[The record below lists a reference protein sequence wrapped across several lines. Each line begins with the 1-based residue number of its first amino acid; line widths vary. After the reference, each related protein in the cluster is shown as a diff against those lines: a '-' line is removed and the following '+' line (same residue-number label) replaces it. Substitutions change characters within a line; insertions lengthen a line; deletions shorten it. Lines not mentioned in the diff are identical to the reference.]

1 MNLKQQSKLFLAF
14 FLIGMMLTANAA
26 EIWVSTQG
34 KDTNLGTKSSPL
46 ATIQMA
52 VRKARELR
60 RLKDASIKDGIH
72 IIVMD
77 GTYNLSEPL
86 FIRPEDSGTAESPTT
101 IEADANAKPILSG
114 GIEIKNWKKSTLAIN
129 GLKVGTVWEADAPQ
143 QAGEIINY
151 RQLWVNGKKAVRAKS
166 TSGNKMDRILSWDA
180 VTETCWIPFK
190 DKSVK
195 FEPGME
201 MFIVQWWAI
210 ANLRIKNIE
219 VVKDSAR
226 LSFEQPESRIQSEHP
241 WPAPWISKNNGNSA
255 FFLNNGIS
263 MLDEAG
269 EWYLDRKKAKI
280 YYIPR
285 AGENMASAKVTIPVL
300 ENLVEMKGTLDSP
313 VHHFNFK
320 GISFQYSNWLRPSQQ
335 GHVPLQAGMY
345 LLDAYK
351 LKTPGTPNQDNLENQ
366 AWVGRPR
373 GAVEVNYAN
382 NTLFESCTFEHL
394 SSTGLDFHRGTNHN
408 VVKGNLFKDIG
419 GNGINLGVFSDEAIE
434 AHLPLQVKDDRE
446 ICSDEMVS
454 DNLITNVANED
465 WGCLG
470 IAAGFVKNLTIE
482 HNEISD
488 VAYSGISMGWG
499 WTHTENVMRNNKI
512 IGNKIHHYAKH
523 LHDVAG
529 IYTLSSQPDSRIEEN
544 YIDKVYNSPYAH
556 DPFLW
561 LYLYTDEGT
570 QGFTIKNNWIP
581 IQKNLKN
588 HNGPAG
594 NIWQDNYPFVNPEI
608 RKNAGIRAPYGNPN
622 KEEDKLSLQVVPKA
636 LASEY
641 PIGNPKTKKN
651 ASNSASQGS
660 LDKEVVV
667 DEAWGL
673 QEMPKAV
680 AIELIGKNFD
690 VETIKSTI
698 KGFRIVGEELYRW
711 ENHLVIYG
719 LMNQPER
726 TKRKLALAF
735 PALEIKIYENPVY
748 DFQNFER
755 CKDVK
760 VASEWE
766 NIVLTANLVDDAKMQ
781 KEYVDYHK
789 TQFEKWPEIAKGF
802 CNADFQ
808 QLQVFKNGRQ
818 LILVISIPKG
828 ESLDKLNPKTTE
840 NNPRVN
846 DWNNLMKKYQTGIE
860 GAKPGE
866 TWIFLKKLE
875 EKK

>member
-1 MNLKQQSKLFLAF
+1 MNLIQHSKLLVF
-14 FLIGMMLTANAA
+14 FLFFGMLFSANAA
-26 EIWVSTQG
+26 EIWVSPSG
-34 KDTNLGTKSSPL
+34 KDTNIGTKSSPL
-46 ATIQMA
+46 ATVQMA

-60 RLKDASIKDGIH
+60 RLKDATIKDGIH
-72 IIVMD
+72 IIVMN
-77 GTYNLSEPL
+77 GTYYLNEPL
-86 FIRPEDSGTAESPTT
+86 FVRPEDSGTPDSPTT
-101 IEADANAKPILSG
+101 IEADTNAKPILSG
-114 GIEIKNWKKSTLAIN
+114 GLEIINWKKSTVAIN
-129 GLKVGTVWEADAPQ
+129 GLKKGMVWEADAPVK
-143 QAGEIINY
+143 AGEIINY

-166 TSGNKMDRILSWDA
+166 TAGTKMDRILSWDSS
-180 VTETCWIPFK
+180 TETCWIPFK
-190 DKSVK
+190 DKSIK

-201 MFIVQWWAI
+201 MFITQWWAI

-255 FFLNNGIS
+255 FHLNNGIS
-263 MLDEAG
+263 MLNEAG
-269 EWYLDRKKAKI
+269 EWYLDKKKAKI

-285 AGENMASAKVTIPVL
+285 TGENMASAKVTVPVL
-300 ENLVEMKGTLDSP
+300 ENLVEVKGTIDSP
-313 VHHFNFK
+313 VSHFQFK

-351 LKTPGTPNQDNLENQ
+351 LKTPGTPNQASLENQ

-373 GAVEVNYAN
+373 AAVEVNFAN
-382 NTLFESCTFEHL
+382 NTLFESCSFEHL
-394 SSTGLDFHRGTNHN
+394 SSTGLDFNKGTNHN
-408 VVKGNLFKDIG
+408 IIKGNLFKDIG
-419 GNGINLGVFSDEAIE
+419 GNGIALGVFSEEAFE
-434 AHLPLQVKDDRE
+434 AHLPLNVKDERE
-446 ICSDEMVS
+446 ICSNELIA

-470 IAAGFVKNLTIE
+470 IAAGFIKNLTIE

-561 LYLYTDEGT
+561 LYLYTDEGS
-570 QGFTIKNNWIP
+570 QHFTIQNNWIP
-581 IQKNLKN
+581 IQKILKN
-588 HNGPAG
+588 NNGPAG
-594 NIWQDNYPFVNPEI
+594 NIWKDNYAFVDPKIKE
-608 RKNAGIRAPYGNPN
+608 NAGIRAPYSN
-622 KEEDKLSLQVVPKA
+622 V
-636 LASEY
+636 LA
-641 PIGNPKTKKN
+641 
-651 ASNSASQGS
+651 
-660 LDKEVVV
+660 KEVVI

-673 QEMPKAV
+673 QEMPKSV
-680 AIELIGKNFD
+680 AIEVIGKD
-690 VETIKSTI
+690 LDIQKIKSTI
-698 KGFRIVGEELYRW
+698 KGFRIVGEQLYQW

-726 TKRKLALAF
+726 TQRKLALAF

-766 NIVLTANLVDDAKMQ
+766 NIVLTANLVNDEKMQ

-840 NNPRVN
+840 NNPRVD

-866 TWIFLKKLE
+866 AWIFLKKIE
-875 EKK
+875 DKK

>member
-1 MNLKQQSKLFLAF
+1 MRLNTFTRVLII
-14 FLIGMMLTANAA
+14 FLITVSTFTMNAA
-26 EIWVSTQG
+26 EIWVSPQG

-46 ATIQMA
+46 ATVQMA

-60 RLKDASIKDGIH
+60 RLKDASIKDGIR
-72 IIVMD
+72 IIVMN
-77 GTYNLSEPL
+77 GTYYLNEPL
-86 FIRPEDSGTAESPTT
+86 FIRPEDSGSAESPTT

-114 GIEIKNWKKSTLAIN
+114 GFEIKNWKKSTIAIN
-129 GLKVGTVWEADAPQ
+129 GKKGMVWEADAPSK
-143 QAGEIINY
+143 AGEIINY

-166 TSGNKMDRILSWDA
+166 TAGNQMDRILSWDSA
-180 VTETCWIPFK
+180 TETCWIPFK
-190 DKSVK
+190 DKSIK

-201 MFIVQWWAI
+201 MFITQWWAI
-210 ANLRIKNIE
+210 ANLRIKDIE
-219 VVKDSAR
+219 IKKDSAR
-226 LSFEQPESRIQSEHP
+226 LSFEQPESKIQSEHP

-255 FFLNNGIS
+255 FYLNNGIS
-263 MLDEAG
+263 LLNEPG
-269 EWYLDRKKAKI
+269 EWFLDRKKAKI

-285 AGENMASAKVTIPVL
+285 AGEDLASAKVTVPVL
-300 ENLVEMKGTLDSP
+300 ENLVKVEGTLDTP

-351 LKTPGTPNQDNLENQ
+351 LKTPGTPNQASLENQ
-366 AWVGRPR
+366 GWVGRPR
-373 GAVEVNYAN
+373 AAVEVNYAN
-382 NTLFESCTFEHL
+382 NTLFESCSFEHL
-394 SSTGLDFHRGTNHN
+394 SSTGLDLHKGTNHN
-408 VVKGNLFKDIG
+408 IVKGNLFKDIG
-419 GNGINLGVFSDEAIE
+419 GNGINLGVFSEESFE
-434 AHLPLQVKDDRE
+434 AHLPYTVKDER
-446 ICSDEMVS
+446 IVCSDELIS

-470 IAAGFVKNLTIE
+470 IAAGFIKNLTIE

-499 WTHTENVMRNNKI
+499 WTHTDNVMLNNKI
-512 IGNKIHHYAKH
+512 QRNKIHHYAKH

-561 LYLYTDEGT
+561 LYLYTDEGS

-581 IQKNLKN
+581 IQKILKN
-588 HNGPAG
+588 NNGPKG
-594 NIWQDNYPFVNPEI
+594 NIWQDNYAFVNPKIKE
-608 RKNAGIRAPYGNPN
+608 NAGIRAPYS
-622 KEEDKLSLQVVPKA
+622 SL
-636 LASEY
+636 LA
-641 PIGNPKTKKN
+641 
-651 ASNSASQGS
+651 
-660 LDKEVVV
+660 KEVVV

-673 QEMPKAV
+673 QEMPKSV
-680 AIELIGKNFD
+680 AIELIGKD
-690 VETIKSTI
+690 LDIEKIKSTI
-698 KGFRIVGEELYRW
+698 KGFRIVGEELYQW

-766 NIVLTANLVDDAKMQ
+766 NIVLTANLVEDEKLQ
-781 KEYVDYHK
+781 KEYVDYHT

-818 LILVISIPKG
+818 LMLVISIPKG
-828 ESLDKLNPKTTE
+828 ENLDKLNPKTTE
-840 NNPRVN
+840 NNPRVD
-846 DWNNLMKKYQTGIE
+846 DWNTLMKKYQTGIE
-860 GAKPGE
+860 GAKPNE
-866 TWIFLKKLE
+866 TWIFLNKVNTK
-875 EKK
+875 

>member
-1 MNLKQQSKLFLAF
+1 MFLKNRHPLLTILFLF
-14 FLIGMMLTANAA
+14 FTVFSMQAA
-26 EIWVSTQG
+26 DIWVAENG
-34 KDTNLGTKSSPL
+34 KDTNEGTKASPL
-46 ATIQMA
+46 ATVHMA
-52 VRKARELR
+52 LRKARELR
-60 RLKDASIKDGIH
+60 RLKDASIKGGIH
-72 IIVMD
+72 IIIKD
-77 GTYNLSEPL
+77 GTYYFDEPL
-86 FIRPEDSGTAESPTT
+86 FVRPEDSGTADSPTI
-101 IEADANAKPILSG
+101 IEADANAKPIFNG
-114 GIEIKNWKKSTLAIN
+114 GIEIKNWKKTTTSIN
-129 GLKVGTVWEADAPQ
+129 GLKKGTVWVADAPEI
-143 QAGEIINY
+143 AGELINY
-151 RQLWVNGKKAVRAKS
+151 RQLWVNDVKAVRAKS
-166 TSGNKMDRILSWDA
+166 TAGTTMERILSWDKE
-180 VTETCWIPFK
+180 TETCWIPFK
-190 DKSVK
+190 DKSIK

-219 VVKDSAR
+219 VKKDSAR
-226 LSFEQPESRIQSEHP
+226 LSFEKPESRVQSEHP

-255 FFLNNGIS
+255 FFLNNGMS
-263 MLDEAG
+263 MLNEAG
-269 EWYLDRKKAKI
+269 EWYLDRKNRKI

-285 AGENMASAKVTIPVL
+285 AGENMASAKVTVPVL
-300 ENLVEMKGTLDSP
+300 ENLVEIKGTIDSP
-313 VHHFNFK
+313 VHDVKFK

-351 LKTPGTPNQDNLENQ
+351 LKTPGTPNQASLENQ

-373 GAVEVNYAN
+373 AAVEVNFAN
-382 NTLFESCTFEHL
+382 NTIFESCSFEHL
-394 SSTGLDFHRGTNHN
+394 SSTGLDLHKGTNN
-408 VVKGNLFKDIG
+408 NKVQGNLFKDIG
-419 GNGINLGVFSDEAIE
+419 GNGINLGVFSEEAFE

-446 ICSDEMVS
+446 VCSNELIA

-499 WTHTENVMRNNKI
+499 WTHTENVMKNNKI
-512 IGNKIHHYAKH
+512 LANKIHHYAKH

-561 LYLYTDEGT
+561 LYLYTDEGS

-581 IQKNLKN
+581 IHKILKN
-588 HNGPAG
+588 NNGPKG
-594 NIWQDNYPFVNPEI
+594 NIWQDNNQFVSTTVKE
-608 RKNAGIRAPYGNPN
+608 NAGIRTPFANL
-622 KEEDKLSLQVVPKA
+622 K
-636 LASEY
+636 
-641 PIGNPKTKKN
+641 
-651 ASNSASQGS
+651 
-660 LDKEVVV
+660 KEVVV

-673 QEMPKAV
+673 QEMPKSV

-690 VETIKSTI
+690 IEKIKSTI
-698 KGFRIVGEELYRW
+698 KGFRIVGEELYQW

-719 LMNQPER
+719 LMNEPER

-735 PALEIKIYENPVY
+735 PELEIKIYENPVY

-755 CKDVK
+755 CKDSK
-760 VASEWE
+760 PASEWE
-766 NIVLTANLVDDAKMQ
+766 NIVLTANLVADEKMQ
-781 KEYVDYHK
+781 KEYVDYHA

-818 LILVISIPKG
+818 LMLVISIPKG
-828 ESLDKLNPKTTE
+828 EDLDKLNPKTTK
-840 NNPRVN
+840 NNPRV
-846 DWNNLMKKYQTGIE
+846 DEWNALMKKYQTGIE
-860 GAKPGE
+860 DAKSGE
-866 TWIFLKKLE
+866 TWILLKNIK
-875 EKK
+875 

>member
-1 MNLKQQSKLFLAF
+1 MNLIQHSKLLVF
-14 FLIGMMLTANAA
+14 FLFFGMLFSANAA
-26 EIWVSTQG
+26 EIWVSPSG
-34 KDTNLGTKSSPL
+34 KDTNIGTKSSPL
-46 ATIQMA
+46 ATVQMA

-60 RLKDASIKDGIH
+60 RLKDATIKDGIH
-72 IIVMD
+72 IIVMN
-77 GTYNLSEPL
+77 GTYYLNEPL
-86 FIRPEDSGTAESPTT
+86 FVRPEDSGTPDSPTT
-101 IEADANAKPILSG
+101 IEADTNAKPILSG
-114 GIEIKNWKKSTLAIN
+114 GLEIKNWKKSTVAIN
-129 GLKVGTVWEADAPQ
+129 GLKKGMVWEADAPVK
-143 QAGEIINY
+143 AGEIINY
-151 RQLWVNGKKAVRAKS
+151 RQLWVNGKKAVRAKN
-166 TSGNKMDRILSWDA
+166 TAGTKMDRILSWDSA
-180 VTETCWIPFK
+180 TETCWIPFK

-255 FFLNNGIS
+255 FHLNNGIS
-263 MLDEAG
+263 MLNEAG
-269 EWYLDRKKAKI
+269 EWYLDKKKAKI

-285 AGENMASAKVTIPVL
+285 TGENMASAKVTVPVL
-300 ENLVEMKGTLDSP
+300 ENLVEVKGTIDSP
-313 VHHFNFK
+313 VSHFQFK

-351 LKTPGTPNQDNLENQ
+351 LKTPGTPNQASLENQ

-373 GAVEVNYAN
+373 AAVEVNFAN
-382 NTLFESCTFEHL
+382 NTLFESCSFEHL
-394 SSTGLDFHRGTNHN
+394 SSTGLDFNKGTNHN
-408 VVKGNLFKDIG
+408 IVKGNLFKDIG
-419 GNGINLGVFSDEAIE
+419 GNGIALGVFSEEAFE
-434 AHLPLQVKDDRE
+434 AHLPLNVKDERE
-446 ICSDEMVS
+446 ICSNELIA

-470 IAAGFVKNLTIE
+470 IAAGFIKNLTIE

-561 LYLYTDEGT
+561 LYLYTDEGS
-570 QGFTIKNNWIP
+570 QHFTIQNNWIP
-581 IQKNLKN
+581 IQKILKN
-588 HNGPAG
+588 NNGPAG
-594 NIWQDNYPFVNPEI
+594 NIWKDNYAFVDPKIKE
-608 RKNAGIRAPYGNPN
+608 NAGIRAPYSN
-622 KEEDKLSLQVVPKA
+622 V
-636 LASEY
+636 LA
-641 PIGNPKTKKN
+641 
-651 ASNSASQGS
+651 
-660 LDKEVVV
+660 KEVVI

-673 QEMPKAV
+673 QEMPKSV
-680 AIELIGKNFD
+680 AIEVIGKD
-690 VETIKSTI
+690 LDIQKIKSTI
-698 KGFRIVGEELYRW
+698 KGFRIVGEQLYQW
-711 ENHLVIYG
+711 ENRLVIYG

-735 PALEIKIYENPVY
+735 PDLEIKIYENPVY

-755 CKDVK
+755 CKEVK

-766 NIVLTANLVDDAKMQ
+766 NIVLTANLVNDEKMQ

-840 NNPRVN
+840 NNPRVD

-866 TWIFLKKLE
+866 AWIFLKKIE
-875 EKK
+875 DKK

>member
-1 MNLKQQSKLFLAF
+1 MFLKNRHPLLSFLFLF
-14 FLIGMMLTANAA
+14 FTVFSMQAA
-26 EIWVSTQG
+26 DIWVA
-34 KDTNLGTKSSPL
+34 TNGNDANEGTKASPL
-46 ATIQMA
+46 ATVHMA
-52 VRKARELR
+52 LRKARELR
-60 RLKDASIKDGIH
+60 RLKDASVKGGIH
-72 IIVMD
+72 IIIKD
-77 GTYNLSEPL
+77 GTYYFDEPL
-86 FIRPEDSGTAESPTT
+86 FVRPEDSGTADSPTT
-101 IEADANAKPILSG
+101 IEADANAKPIFNG
-114 GIEIKNWKKSTLAIN
+114 GIEIKNWKKTTTSIN
-129 GLKVGTVWEADAPQ
+129 GLKKGTVWVADAPEI
-143 QAGEIINY
+143 AGELINY
-151 RQLWVNGKKAVRAKS
+151 RQLWVNDVKAVRAKS
-166 TSGNKMDRILSWDA
+166 TAGTTMERILSWDKE
-180 VTETCWIPFK
+180 TETCWIPFK
-190 DKSVK
+190 DKSIK

-219 VVKDSAR
+219 VKKDSAR
-226 LSFEQPESRIQSEHP
+226 LSFEKPESRVQSEHP

-255 FFLNNGIS
+255 FFLNNGLS
-263 MLDEAG
+263 MLNEAG
-269 EWYLDRKKAKI
+269 EWYLDRKNRKI

-285 AGENMASAKVTIPVL
+285 AGENMASAKVTVPVL
-300 ENLVEMKGTLDSP
+300 ENLIQIKGTIDSP
-313 VHHFNFK
+313 VHDVKFK

-351 LKTPGTPNQDNLENQ
+351 LKTPGTPNQASLENQ

-373 GAVEVNYAN
+373 AAVEVNFAN
-382 NTLFESCTFEHL
+382 NTIFESCSFEHL
-394 SSTGLDFHRGTNHN
+394 SSTGLDLHKGTNN
-408 VVKGNLFKDIG
+408 NKVQGNLFKDIG
-419 GNGINLGVFSDEAIE
+419 GNGINLGVFSEEAFE

-446 ICSDEMVS
+446 VCSNELIA

-512 IGNKIHHYAKH
+512 LANKIHHYAKH

-561 LYLYTDEGT
+561 LYLYTDEGS

-581 IQKNLKN
+581 IQKILKN
-588 HNGPAG
+588 NNGPKG
-594 NIWQDNYPFVNPEI
+594 NIWQDNNQFVSNSVKE
-608 RKNAGIRAPYGNPN
+608 NSGIRAPFANL
-622 KEEDKLSLQVVPKA
+622 K
-636 LASEY
+636 
-641 PIGNPKTKKN
+641 
-651 ASNSASQGS
+651 
-660 LDKEVVV
+660 KEVVV

-673 QEMPKAV
+673 QEMPKSV

-690 VETIKSTI
+690 IEKIKSTI
-698 KGFRIVGEELYRW
+698 KGFRIVGEELYQW

-735 PALEIKIYENPVY
+735 PALEIKIYENPIY
-748 DFQNFER
+748 DFQNLER
-755 CKDVK
+755 CKDSK
-760 VASEWE
+760 PASEWE
-766 NIVLTANLVDDAKMQ
+766 NIVLTANLVADEKMQ
-781 KEYVDYHK
+781 KEYVDYHT

-818 LILVISIPKG
+818 LMLVISIPKG

-840 NNPRVN
+840 NNPRV
-846 DWNNLMKKYQTGIE
+846 DEWNAIMKKYQTGIE
-860 GAKPGE
+860 DAKQGE
-866 TWIFLKKLE
+866 TWIFLKNIK
-875 EKK
+875 

>member
-1 MNLKQQSKLFLAF
+1 MILKQKNRLFLVF
-14 FLIGMMLTANAA
+14 FLIGMMFTANAA
-26 EIWVSTQG
+26 EIWVSASG
-34 KDTNLGTKSSPL
+34 KDSNIGTKDSPL
-46 ATIQMA
+46 ATVHMA

-72 IIVMD
+72 IIIMD
-77 GTYNLSEPL
+77 GTYNLNEPL

-101 IEADANAKPILSG
+101 IEAAANAKPIFSG
-114 GIEIKNWKKSTLAIN
+114 GFEIKNWKKSAIAIN
-129 GLKVGTVWEADAPQ
+129 GLKAGTVWVADAPK
-143 QAGEIINY
+143 QAGEILNY
-151 RQLWVNGKKAVRAKS
+151 RQLWVNDIKAVRAKS
-166 TSGNKMDRILSWDA
+166 TAGNKMDRILSWNA
-180 VTETCWIPFK
+180 ASETCWIPFK

-201 MFIVQWWAI
+201 IFIVQWWAI

-219 VVKDSAR
+219 IRKDSAR
-226 LSFEQPESRIQSEHP
+226 LSFEKPESRIQSEHP

-255 FFLNNGIS
+255 FYLNNGMS
-263 MLDEAG
+263 MLNEAG
-269 EWYLDRKKAKI
+269 EWYLDRKNAKI

-285 AGENMASAKVTIPVL
+285 TGENMVSAKVTVPVL
-300 ENLVEMKGTLDSP
+300 ENLVEIKGTIDSP
-313 VHHFNFK
+313 VSYFKFK

-351 LKTPGTPNQDNLENQ
+351 LKAPGTPNQANLENQ

-373 GAVEVNYAN
+373 AAVEVNYTN
-382 NTLFESCTFEHL
+382 NIVFEDCSFEHL
-394 SSTGLDFHRGTNHN
+394 SSTGLDFNKGTNHN
-408 VVKGNLFKDIG
+408 RVQGNLFKDIG
-419 GNGINLGVFSDEAIE
+419 GNGMSLGVFSEESFE
-434 AHLPLQVKDDRE
+434 AHLPLNIKDERE
-446 ICSDEMVS
+446 VCSDELIA
-454 DNLITNVANED
+454 DNMITNVANED

-499 WTHTENVMRNNKI
+499 WTHTANVMRNNKI

-529 IYTLSSQPDSRIEEN
+529 IYTLSSQADSRIEEN
-544 YIDKVYNSPYAH
+544 YIDKVYFSPYAH

-561 LYLYTDEGT
+561 LYMYTDEGS
-570 QGFTIKNNWIP
+570 QYFTIQNNWIP
-581 IQKNLKN
+581 IQKILKN
-588 HNGPAG
+588 NNGPEG
-594 NIWQDNYPFVNPEI
+594 NIWKDNYAFVNPKIKE
-608 RKNAGIRAPYGNPN
+608 NAGIRKPYA
-622 KEEDKLSLQVVPKA
+622 D
-636 LASEY
+636 
-641 PIGNPKTKKN
+641 
-651 ASNSASQGS
+651 

-680 AIELIGKNFD
+680 VIELVGTDLD
-690 VETIKSTI
+690 VEKIKSTI
-698 KGFRIVGEELYRW
+698 KGFRIVGEELYQW
-711 ENHLVIYG
+711 QNHLVIYG

-726 TKRKLALAF
+726 VKKKLALAF
-735 PALEIKIYENPVY
+735 PKLEIKVYENPVY
-748 DFQNFER
+748 DFQKFER
-755 CKDVK
+755 CKDSNPV
-760 VASEWE
+760 SEWE
-766 NIVLTANLVDDAKMQ
+766 NIILTANLVDDPKMQ
-781 KEYVDYHK
+781 KEYVDYHA

-818 LILVISIPKG
+818 LMLIISIPKG

-860 GAKPGE
+860 GAKPDE
-866 TWIFLKKLE
+866 TWIFLNKIK
-875 EKK
+875 

>member
-1 MNLKQQSKLFLAF
+1 MNQKQVRRLFLVF
-14 FLIGMMLTANAA
+14 FIIGMLFSANAA
-26 EIWVSTQG
+26 EIWVSVHG
-34 KDTNLGTKSSPL
+34 NDTNIGTKSSPL
-46 ATIQMA
+46 ATVQMA

-60 RLKDASIKDGIH
+60 RLNDPLIKGGIH
-72 IIVMD
+72 IIVMN
-77 GTYNLSEPL
+77 GTYYLNEPL
-86 FIRPEDSGTAESPTT
+86 FVRPEDSGTAESPTT

-114 GIEIKNWKKSTLAIN
+114 GLEIKNWKKSTFAIN
-129 GLKVGTVWEADAPQ
+129 GLKAGMVWVADAPEK
-143 QAGEIINY
+143 AGEIINY

-166 TSGNKMDRILSWDA
+166 TAGNQMDRILSWDA
-180 VTETCWIPFK
+180 VSQTCWIPYK
-190 DKSVK
+190 DKSIK
-195 FEPGME
+195 FESGME

-210 ANLRIKNIE
+210 ANLRIKKVE

-226 LSFEQPESRIQSEHP
+226 LSFEQPESKIQSEHP

-255 FFLNNGIS
+255 FYLNNGIS
-263 MLDEAG
+263 MLNQAG

-285 AGENMASAKVTIPVL
+285 KGEDLTSAKVTVPVL
-300 ENLVEMKGTLDSP
+300 ENLVEVKGTLDSP

-320 GISFQYSNWLRPSQQ
+320 GISFQYSNWVRPSQQ

-351 LKTPGTPNQDNLENQ
+351 LKIPGTHNQASLENQ

-373 GAVEVNYAN
+373 AAVEVNYAN
-382 NTLFESCTFEHL
+382 NTLFESCSFEHL
-394 SSTGLDFHRGTNHN
+394 SSTGLDLHKGTNHN
-408 VVKGNLFKDIG
+408 SVKGNLFKDIG
-419 GNGINLGVFSDEAIE
+419 GNGINLGVFSEEPFE
-434 AHLPLQVKDDRE
+434 AHLPLQVEDDR
-446 ICSDEMVS
+446 IVCSDELIS

-465 WGCLG
+465 WGCVG
-470 IAAGFVKNLTIE
+470 IAAGFIKNLTIE

-499 WTHTENVMRNNKI
+499 WTSTENVMRNNKI
-512 IGNKIHHYAKH
+512 LGNKIHHYAKH

-570 QGFTIKNNWIP
+570 EGFTIKNNWIP
-581 IQKNLKN
+581 IQKTLKN

-594 NIWQDNYPFVNPEI
+594 NIWQDNNQFVSTTIKE
-608 RKNAGIRAPYGNPN
+608 NAGIRAFAHL
-622 KEEDKLSLQVVPKA
+622 K
-636 LASEY
+636 
-641 PIGNPKTKKN
+641 
-651 ASNSASQGS
+651 
-660 LDKEVVV
+660 KEVVV

-673 QEMPKAV
+673 QEMPKSI
-680 AIELIGKNFD
+680 AIELIGKDFD
-690 VETIKSTI
+690 IEKIKSTI
-698 KGFRIVGEELYRW
+698 KGFRIVGEQLYQW
-711 ENHLVIYG
+711 ENHMVIYG

-755 CKDVK
+755 CKDSK
-760 VASEWE
+760 PASEWE
-766 NIVLTANLVDDAKMQ
+766 NIVLTANLVEDVKMQ
-781 KEYVDYHK
+781 KEYVDYHA

-818 LILVISIPKG
+818 LMLVISIPKG

-840 NNPRVN
+840 NNPRVD
-846 DWNNLMKKYQTGIE
+846 DWNALMKKYQTGIE
-860 GAKPGE
+860 GTKPGE
-866 TWIFLKKLE
+866 TWIFLKKI
-875 EKK
+875 

>member
-1 MNLKQQSKLFLAF
+1 MRLKTFTKVLII
-14 FLIGMMLTANAA
+14 FLITICTFSLNAA
-26 EIWVSTQG
+26 EIWVSPKG
-34 KDTNLGTKSSPL
+34 KDTNSGTKESPL
-46 ATIQMA
+46 ATVHMA
-52 VRKARELR
+52 VRKAREMR
-60 RLKDASIKDGIH
+60 RLKDASIKDGIR
-72 IIVMD
+72 IIVMN
-77 GTYNLSEPL
+77 GTYYLNEPL
-86 FIRPEDSGTAESPTT
+86 VIRPEDSGTADSPTT
-101 IEADANAKPILSG
+101 IEADANAKSILSG
-114 GIEIKNWKKSTLAIN
+114 GFEIKNWKKSTIAIN
-129 GLKVGTVWEADAPQ
+129 GLKKGIVWEAEAPSK
-143 QAGEIINY
+143 AGEIINY

-166 TSGNKMDRILSWDA
+166 TTGNQMDRILSWDSA
-180 VTETCWIPFK
+180 TETCWIPYK
-190 DKSVK
+190 DKSIK

-201 MFIVQWWAI
+201 MFITQWWAI

-255 FFLNNGIS
+255 FYLNNGIS
-263 MLDEAG
+263 MLNEPG
-269 EWYLDRKKAKI
+269 EWFLDRKKAKI

-285 AGENMASAKVTIPVL
+285 AGEDLTSAKVTVPVL
-300 ENLVEMKGTLDSP
+300 ENLVKVEGTLDTP

-351 LKTPGTPNQDNLENQ
+351 LKIPGTPNQASLENQ
-366 AWVGRPR
+366 AWIGRPR
-373 GAVEVNYAN
+373 AAVEVNYAN

-394 SSTGLDFHRGTNHN
+394 SSTGLDLHKGTNHN
-408 VVKGNLFKDIG
+408 IVRGNLFKDIG
-419 GNGINLGVFSDEAIE
+419 GNGISLGVFSEEAYE
-434 AHLPLQVKDDRE
+434 AHLPYSVKDERVV
-446 ICSDEMVS
+446 CSDEMIL

-470 IAAGFVKNLTIE
+470 IAAGFIKNLTIE

-488 VAYSGISMGWG
+488 VSYSGISMGWG

-512 IGNKIHHYAKH
+512 LRNKIHHFAKH

-529 IYTLSSQPDSRIEEN
+529 IYTLSAQADSQIEEN

-561 LYLYTDEGT
+561 LYLYTDEGS

-581 IQKNLKN
+581 IQKILKN
-588 HNGPAG
+588 NNGPKG
-594 NIWQDNYPFVNPEI
+594 NIWQDNYAFVDSKIKE
-608 RKNAGIRAPYGNPN
+608 NAGIRKPYSN
-622 KEEDKLSLQVVPKA
+622 LS
-636 LASEY
+636 
-641 PIGNPKTKKN
+641 
-651 ASNSASQGS
+651 
-660 LDKEVVV
+660 KEVVI
-667 DEAWGL
+667 DESWGM
-673 QEMPKAV
+673 QEMPKPV
-680 AIELIGKNFD
+680 AIEVIGKD
-690 VETIKSTI
+690 MDIQKIKSTI
-698 KGFRIVGEELYRW
+698 KGFRIVGEELYQW
-711 ENHLVIYG
+711 QNHLVIYG

-748 DFQNFER
+748 DFQKFER
-755 CKDVK
+755 CKDAKPV
-760 VASEWE
+760 SEWE
-766 NIVLTANLVDDAKMQ
+766 NIVLTANLVSDEKMQ
-781 KEYVDYHK
+781 KEYVDYHT
-789 TQFEKWPEIAKGF
+789 TQFEEWPEIAKGF

-818 LILVISIPKG
+818 LMLVISIPKG
-828 ESLDKLNPKTTE
+828 ENLDKLNPKTTE

-860 GAKPGE
+860 GAKPDE
-866 TWIFLKKLE
+866 TWIFLNKVNIEQKK
-875 EKK
+875 

>member
-1 MNLKQQSKLFLAF
+1 MILKQKNRLFLVF
-14 FLIGMMLTANAA
+14 FLIGMMFTANAA
-26 EIWVSTQG
+26 EIWVSVSG
-34 KDTNLGTKSSPL
+34 KDSNIGTKDSPL
-46 ATIQMA
+46 ATVHMA

-72 IIVMD
+72 IIIMD
-77 GTYNLSEPL
+77 GTYNLNEPL

-101 IEADANAKPILSG
+101 IEAAANAKPIFSG
-114 GIEIKNWKKSTLAIN
+114 GLEIKNWKKSAIAIN
-129 GLKVGTVWEADAPQ
+129 GLKAETVWVADAPK
-143 QAGEIINY
+143 QAGEILNY
-151 RQLWVNGKKAVRAKS
+151 RQLWVNDIKAVRAKS
-166 TSGNKMDRILSWDA
+166 TAGNKMDRILSWDA
-180 VTETCWIPFK
+180 ASETCWIPFK

-219 VVKDSAR
+219 IRKDSAR
-226 LSFEQPESRIQSEHP
+226 LSFEKPESRIQSEHP

-255 FFLNNGIS
+255 FYLNNGMS
-263 MLDEAG
+263 MLNEAG
-269 EWYLDRKKAKI
+269 EWYLDRKNAKI

-285 AGENMASAKVTIPVL
+285 TGENMVSAKVTVPVL
-300 ENLVEMKGTLDSP
+300 ENLVEVKGTIDSP
-313 VHHFNFK
+313 VSYFK
-320 GISFQYSNWLRPSQQ
+320 FKRISFQYSNWLRPSQQ

-351 LKTPGTPNQDNLENQ
+351 LKIPGTPNQANLENQ

-373 GAVEVNYAN
+373 AAVEANYTN
-382 NTLFESCTFEHL
+382 NIVFEGCSFEHL
-394 SSTGLDFHRGTNHN
+394 SSTGLDFNKGTNHN
-408 VVKGNLFKDIG
+408 RIQGNLFKDIG
-419 GNGINLGVFSDEAIE
+419 GNGMSLGVFSEESFE
-434 AHLPLQVKDDRE
+434 AHLPLNVKDERE
-446 ICSDEMVS
+446 VCSDELIA

-499 WTHTENVMRNNKI
+499 WTHTANVMRNNKI

-529 IYTLSSQPDSRIEEN
+529 IYTLSSQADSRIEEN
-544 YIDKVYNSPYAH
+544 YIDKVYFSPYAH

-561 LYLYTDEGT
+561 LYMYTDEGS
-570 QGFTIKNNWIP
+570 QHFTIQNNWIP
-581 IQKNLKN
+581 IQKILKN
-588 HNGPAG
+588 NNGPEG
-594 NIWQDNYPFVNPEI
+594 NIWKDNYAFVNPKIKE
-608 RKNAGIRAPYGNPN
+608 NAGIRKPYA
-622 KEEDKLSLQVVPKA
+622 DL
-636 LASEY
+636 
-641 PIGNPKTKKN
+641 TK
-651 ASNSASQGS
+651 Q
-660 LDKEVVV
+660 VVV

-680 AIELIGKNFD
+680 VVEIVGTDLDIEK
-690 VETIKSTI
+690 IKSTI
-698 KGFRIVGEELYRW
+698 KGFRIVGEELYQW
-711 ENHLVIYG
+711 QNHLVIYG

-726 TKRKLALAF
+726 VKKKLALAF
-735 PALEIKIYENPVY
+735 PKLEIKVYENPVY
-748 DFQNFER
+748 DFQKFER
-755 CKDVK
+755 CKDSNPV
-760 VASEWE
+760 SEWE
-766 NIVLTANLVDDAKMQ
+766 NIILTANLVDDPKMQ
-781 KEYVDYHK
+781 KEYVDYHA

-818 LILVISIPKG
+818 LMLIISIPKG

-860 GAKPGE
+860 GTKPDE
-866 TWIFLKKLE
+866 TWIFLNKIK
-875 EKK
+875 

>member
-1 MNLKQQSKLFLAF
+1 
-14 FLIGMMLTANAA
+14 MLN
-26 EIWVSTQG
+26 
-34 KDTNLGTKSSPL
+34 
-46 ATIQMA
+46 
-52 VRKARELR
+52 
-60 RLKDASIKDGIH
+60 
-72 IIVMD
+72 
-77 GTYNLSEPL
+77 
-86 FIRPEDSGTAESPTT
+86 
-101 IEADANAKPILSG
+101 
-114 GIEIKNWKKSTLAIN
+114 
-129 GLKVGTVWEADAPQ
+129 
-143 QAGEIINY
+143 
-151 RQLWVNGKKAVRAKS
+151 
-166 TSGNKMDRILSWDA
+166 
-180 VTETCWIPFK
+180 
-190 DKSVK
+190 
-195 FEPGME
+195 
-201 MFIVQWWAI
+201 
-210 ANLRIKNIE
+210 
-219 VVKDSAR
+219 
-226 LSFEQPESRIQSEHP
+226 
-241 WPAPWISKNNGNSA
+241 
-255 FFLNNGIS
+255 
-263 MLDEAG
+263 EAG
-269 EWYLDRKKAKI
+269 EWYLDKKKAKI

-285 AGENMASAKVTIPVL
+285 TGENMASAKVTVPVL
-300 ENLVEMKGTLDSP
+300 ENLVEVKGTIDSP
-313 VHHFNFK
+313 VSHFQFK

-351 LKTPGTPNQDNLENQ
+351 LKTPGTPNQASLENQ

-373 GAVEVNYAN
+373 AAVEVNFAN
-382 NTLFESCTFEHL
+382 NTLFESCSFEHL
-394 SSTGLDFHRGTNHN
+394 SSTGLDFNKGTNHN
-408 VVKGNLFKDIG
+408 IIKGNLFKDIG
-419 GNGINLGVFSDEAIE
+419 GNGIALGVFSEEAFE
-434 AHLPLQVKDDRE
+434 AHLPLNVKDERE
-446 ICSDEMVS
+446 ICSNELIA

-470 IAAGFVKNLTIE
+470 IAAGFIKNLTIE

-561 LYLYTDEGT
+561 LYLYTDEGS
-570 QGFTIKNNWIP
+570 QHFTIQNNWIP
-581 IQKNLKN
+581 IQKILKN
-588 HNGPAG
+588 NNGPAG
-594 NIWQDNYPFVNPEI
+594 NIWKDNYAFVDPKIKE
-608 RKNAGIRAPYGNPN
+608 NAGIRAPYSN
-622 KEEDKLSLQVVPKA
+622 V
-636 LASEY
+636 LA
-641 PIGNPKTKKN
+641 
-651 ASNSASQGS
+651 
-660 LDKEVVV
+660 KEVVV

-673 QEMPKAV
+673 QEMPKSV
-680 AIELIGKNFD
+680 AIEVIGKD
-690 VETIKSTI
+690 LDIQKIKSTI
-698 KGFRIVGEELYRW
+698 KGFRIVGEQLYQW
-711 ENHLVIYG
+711 ENRLVIYG

-735 PALEIKIYENPVY
+735 PDLEIKIYENPVY

-755 CKDVK
+755 CKEVK
-760 VASEWE
+760 FASEWE
-766 NIVLTANLVDDAKMQ
+766 NIVLTANLMDDAKMQ

-840 NNPRVN
+840 NNPRVD

-866 TWIFLKKLE
+866 AWIFLKKIE
-875 EKK
+875 DKK

>member
-1 MNLKQQSKLFLAF
+1 MNQKQVRRLFLVF
-14 FLIGMMLTANAA
+14 FIIGMLFSANAA
-26 EIWVSTQG
+26 EIWVSVHG
-34 KDTNLGTKSSPL
+34 NDTNIGTKSSPL
-46 ATIQMA
+46 ATVQMA

-60 RLKDASIKDGIH
+60 RLNDPLIKGGIH
-72 IIVMD
+72 IIVMN
-77 GTYNLSEPL
+77 GTYYLNEPL
-86 FIRPEDSGTAESPTT
+86 FVRPEDSGTAESPTT

-114 GIEIKNWKKSTLAIN
+114 GLEIKNWKKSTIAIN
-129 GLKVGTVWEADAPQ
+129 GLKAGMVWVADAPEK
-143 QAGEIINY
+143 AGEIINY

-166 TSGNKMDRILSWDA
+166 TAGNQMDRILSWDA
-180 VTETCWIPFK
+180 VSQTCWIPYK
-190 DKSVK
+190 DKSIK
-195 FEPGME
+195 FESGME

-210 ANLRIKNIE
+210 ANLRIKKVE

-226 LSFEQPESRIQSEHP
+226 LSFEQPESKIQSEHP

-255 FFLNNGIS
+255 FYLNNGIS
-263 MLDEAG
+263 MLNQAG

-285 AGENMASAKVTIPVL
+285 KGEDLTSAKVTVPVL
-300 ENLVEMKGTLDSP
+300 ENLVEVKGTLDSP

-320 GISFQYSNWLRPSQQ
+320 GISFQYSNWVRPSQQ

-351 LKTPGTPNQDNLENQ
+351 LKIPGTHNQASLENQ

-373 GAVEVNYAN
+373 AAVEVNYAN
-382 NTLFESCTFEHL
+382 NTLFESCSFEHL
-394 SSTGLDFHRGTNHN
+394 SSTGLDLHKGTNHN
-408 VVKGNLFKDIG
+408 SVKGNLFKDIG
-419 GNGINLGVFSDEAIE
+419 GNGINLGVFSEEPFE
-434 AHLPLQVKDDRE
+434 AHLPLQVEDDR
-446 ICSDEMVS
+446 IVCSDELIS

-465 WGCLG
+465 WGCVG
-470 IAAGFVKNLTIE
+470 IAAGFIKNLTIE

-499 WTHTENVMRNNKI
+499 WTSTENVMRNNKI
-512 IGNKIHHYAKH
+512 LGNKIHHYAKH

-570 QGFTIKNNWIP
+570 EGFTIKNNWIP
-581 IQKNLKN
+581 IQKTLKN

-594 NIWQDNYPFVNPEI
+594 NIWQDNNQFVSTTIKE
-608 RKNAGIRAPYGNPN
+608 NAGIRASFANL
-622 KEEDKLSLQVVPKA
+622 K
-636 LASEY
+636 
-641 PIGNPKTKKN
+641 
-651 ASNSASQGS
+651 
-660 LDKEVVV
+660 KEVVV

-673 QEMPKAV
+673 QEMPKSI
-680 AIELIGKNFD
+680 AIELIGKDFD
-690 VETIKSTI
+690 IEKIKSTI
-698 KGFRIVGEELYRW
+698 KGFRIVGEQLYQW
-711 ENHLVIYG
+711 ENHMVIYG

-755 CKDVK
+755 CKDSK
-760 VASEWE
+760 PASEWE
-766 NIVLTANLVDDAKMQ
+766 NIVLTANLVEDVKMQ
-781 KEYVDYHK
+781 KEYVDYHA

-818 LILVISIPKG
+818 LMLVISIPKG

-840 NNPRVN
+840 NNPRVD
-846 DWNNLMKKYQTGIE
+846 DWNALMKKYQTGIE
-860 GAKPGE
+860 GTKPGE
-866 TWIFLKKLE
+866 TWIFLKKI
-875 EKK
+875 

>member
-1 MNLKQQSKLFLAF
+1 MFLKKRNPLLTFLFVISTVF
-14 FLIGMMLTANAA
+14 SMQAA
-26 EIWVSTQG
+26 DIWVAVNG
-34 KDTNLGTKSSPL
+34 KDTNEGTKASPL
-46 ATIQMA
+46 ATVHMA
-52 VRKARELR
+52 LRKARELR
-60 RLKDASIKDGIH
+60 RLKDASIKGGIH
-72 IIVMD
+72 IIIKD
-77 GTYNLSEPL
+77 GIYHLDEPL
-86 FIRPEDSGTAESPTT
+86 FVRPEDSGTADSPTT
-101 IEADANAKPILSG
+101 IEADVNAKPVFSG
-114 GIEIKNWKKSTLAIN
+114 GIAIKNWKKSTTVIN
-129 GLKVGTVWEADAPQ
+129 DLKKGTVWEADAPTI
-143 QAGEIINY
+143 AGEVINY
-151 RQLWVNGKKAVRAKS
+151 RQLWVNGVKAVRAKS
-166 TSGNKMDRILSWDA
+166 TAGNKMERILSWDKE
-180 VTETCWIPFK
+180 TETCWIPFK

-226 LSFEQPESRIQSEHP
+226 LSFEKPESRIQSEHP

-255 FFLNNGIS
+255 FFLNNGMS
-263 MLDEAG
+263 MLNEAG
-269 EWYLDRKKAKI
+269 EWYLDRRNAKI

-285 AGENMASAKVTIPVL
+285 AGENMASAKVIAPVL
-300 ENLVEMKGTLDSP
+300 ENLVEIKGTIDSP
-313 VHHFNFK
+313 VHDVKFK

-351 LKTPGTPNQDNLENQ
+351 LKIPGTPNQASLENQ

-373 GAVEVNYAN
+373 AAVEVNYAN
-382 NTLFESCTFEHL
+382 NTVFESCSFEHL
-394 SSTGLDFHRGTNHN
+394 SSTGLDLNKGTNHN
-408 VVKGNLFKDIG
+408 IVQGNLFKDIG
-419 GNGINLGVFSDEAIE
+419 GNGITLGVFSEEAFE

-446 ICSDEMVS
+446 VCSNELIT

-470 IAAGFVKNLTIE
+470 IAAGFVRNLTIE
-482 HNEISD
+482 YNEISD

-512 IGNKIHHYAKH
+512 LANKIHHYAKH

-561 LYLYTDEGT
+561 LYLYTDEGS

-581 IQKNLKN
+581 IQKILKN
-588 HNGPAG
+588 NNGPKG
-594 NIWQDNYPFVNPEI
+594 NIWQDNNQFVSTAVKE
-608 RKNAGIRAPYGNPN
+608 NAGIRAPFTHL
-622 KEEDKLSLQVVPKA
+622 K
-636 LASEY
+636 
-641 PIGNPKTKKN
+641 
-651 ASNSASQGS
+651 
-660 LDKEVVV
+660 KEVVI
-667 DEAWGL
+667 DEAWGM
-673 QEMPKAV
+673 QEMPKSV
-680 AIELIGKNFD
+680 AIEVIGKNLD
-690 VETIKSTI
+690 IDKIKSTI
-698 KGFRIVGEELYRW
+698 KGFRIVGEELYQW

-735 PALEIKIYENPVY
+735 PELEIKIYENPVY

-755 CKDVK
+755 CPGVK
-760 VASEWE
+760 PASEWE
-766 NIVLTANLVDDAKMQ
+766 NIVLTANLVEDPKMQ
-781 KEYVDYHK
+781 QEYLDYHK

-818 LILVISIPKG
+818 LMLVISIPKG
-828 ESLDKLNPKTTE
+828 EDLDKLNPKTTK
-840 NNPRVN
+840 NNPRV
-846 DWNNLMKKYQTGIE
+846 DEWNALMKKYQTGIDD
-860 GAKPGE
+860 AKAGE
-866 TWIFLKKLE
+866 TWIFLKKVE
-875 EKK
+875 EKKE

>member
-1 MNLKQQSKLFLAF
+1 MRLNTLTKVLII
-14 FLIGMMLTANAA
+14 FLITICTFSLNAA
-26 EIWVSTQG
+26 EIWVSPQG
-34 KDTNLGTKSSPL
+34 KDTNPGTKASPL
-46 ATIQMA
+46 ATVQMA

-60 RLKDASIKDGIH
+60 RLKDASIKDGIR
-72 IIVMD
+72 IIVMN
-77 GTYNLSEPL
+77 GTYSLNEPL

-129 GLKVGTVWEADAPQ
+129 GLKTGTIWEANAPQ
-143 QAGEIINY
+143 QADEIINY

-166 TSGNKMDRILSWDA
+166 TAGTQMDRILSWDA
-180 VTETCWIPFK
+180 ATETCWIPFK

-201 MFIVQWWAI
+201 MYIVQWWAI

-226 LSFEQPESRIQSEHP
+226 LSFEQPESKIQSEHP

-255 FFLNNGIS
+255 FYLNNGIS
-263 MLDEAG
+263 MLNEPG
-269 EWYLDRKKAKI
+269 EWFLDRKKGKI

-285 AGENMASAKVTIPVL
+285 KGEDLASAKVTVPVL
-300 ENLVEMKGTLDSP
+300 ENLVKIEGTLDTP

-351 LKTPGTPNQDNLENQ
+351 LKTPGTPNQATLENQ
-366 AWVGRPR
+366 GWVGRPR
-373 GAVEVNYAN
+373 AAVEVNYAN

-394 SSTGLDFHRGTNHN
+394 SSTGLDLHRGTNHN
-408 VVKGNLFKDIG
+408 IVKGNLFKDIG
-419 GNGINLGVFSDEAIE
+419 GNGINLGVFSEESFE
-434 AHLPLQVKDDRE
+434 AHLPYTVKDDRVV
-446 ICSDEMVS
+446 CSDELIT

-470 IAAGFVKNLTIE
+470 IAAGFIKNLTIE

-512 IGNKIHHYAKH
+512 LRNKIHHYAKH

-529 IYTLSSQPDSRIEEN
+529 IYTLSAQADSRIEEN

-561 LYLYTDEGT
+561 LYLYTDEGS

-581 IQKNLKN
+581 IQKILKN
-588 HNGPAG
+588 NNGPKG
-594 NIWQDNYPFVNPEI
+594 NIWQDNYAFVDPKIKE
-608 RKNAGIRAPYGNPN
+608 NAGIRVPYSNL
-622 KEEDKLSLQVVPKA
+622 LS
-636 LASEY
+636 
-641 PIGNPKTKKN
+641 
-651 ASNSASQGS
+651 
-660 LDKEVVV
+660 KEVVV

-673 QEMPKAV
+673 QEMPKSV
-680 AIELIGKNFD
+680 AIELIGKD
-690 VETIKSTI
+690 LDIEKIKSTI
-698 KGFRIVGEELYRW
+698 KGFRIVGEELYQW

-735 PALEIKIYENPVY
+735 PKLEIKIYGNPVY
-748 DFQNFER
+748 DFQNFQR

-760 VASEWE
+760 PVSEWE
-766 NIVLTANLVDDAKMQ
+766 NIVLTANLVEDEKLQ
-781 KEYVDYHK
+781 KEYVDYHT

-818 LILVISIPKG
+818 LMLVISIPKG

-840 NNPRVN
+840 NNPRVD

-866 TWIFLKKLE
+866 VWIFLNKVKAE

>member
-1 MNLKQQSKLFLAF
+1 MNSKQLRIFFSTFLLLTMF
-14 FLIGMMLTANAA
+14 FANAG
-26 EIWVSTQG
+26 EIWVSVEG
-34 KDTNLGTKSSPL
+34 KDTNLGTKTSPL
-46 ATIQMA
+46 ATVHMA
-52 VRKARELR
+52 LRKARELR
-60 RLKDASIKDGIH
+60 RLKDVSVKGGIH
-72 IIVMD
+72 IIIKN
-77 GTYNLSEPL
+77 GTYYFDEPL
-86 FIRPEDSGTAESPTT
+86 FVRPEDSGTADSPTT
-101 IEADANAKPILSG
+101 IEADVNAKPIFNG
-114 GIEIKNWKKSTLAIN
+114 GIQIKNWKKTTTTIN
-129 GLKVGTVWEADAPQ
+129 GLKKGTVWVADAPQ
-143 QAGEIINY
+143 IGGEVINY
-151 RQLWVNGKKAVRAKS
+151 RQLWVNDNKAVRAKS
-166 TSGNKMDRILSWDA
+166 TAGTKMERILSWDKT
-180 VTETCWIPFK
+180 TESCWIPFK
-190 DKSVK
+190 DKSIK
-195 FEPGME
+195 FELGME

-255 FFLNNGIS
+255 FFLNNGMS
-263 MLDEAG
+263 MLNEAG

-285 AGENMASAKVTIPVL
+285 AGENMASAKVIAPVL
-300 ENLVEMKGTLDSP
+300 ENLAAIKGTVDSP
-313 VHHFNFK
+313 VHDVKFK

-351 LKTPGTPNQDNLENQ
+351 LKIPGTPNQASLENQ

-373 GAVEVNYAN
+373 AAVEVNFAH
-382 NTLFESCTFEHL
+382 NTTFESCRFEHL
-394 SSTGLDFHRGTNHN
+394 SSTGLDLNKGTNN
-408 VVKGNLFKDIG
+408 NTVQGNLFKDIG
-419 GNGINLGVFSDEAIE
+419 GNGISLGVFSEEPYE
-434 AHLPLQVKDDRE
+434 AHLPLQVKDERE
-446 ICSDEMVS
+446 VCSNELVA
-454 DNLITNVANED
+454 DNLITDVANED

-512 IGNKIHHYAKH
+512 RANKIHHYAKH

-561 LYLYTDEGT
+561 LYLYTDEGS
-570 QGFTIKNNWIP
+570 QHFTIKNNWIP
-581 IQKNLKN
+581 IQKILKN
-588 HNGPAG
+588 NNGPAG
-594 NIWQDNYPFVNPEI
+594 NVWQDNNQFVSTTI
-608 RKNAGIRAPYGNPN
+608 KDNAGIRAPFANL
-622 KEEDKLSLQVVPKA
+622 K
-636 LASEY
+636 
-641 PIGNPKTKKN
+641 
-651 ASNSASQGS
+651 
-660 LDKEVVV
+660 KEVVV

-673 QEMPKAV
+673 QEMPQSV
-680 AIELIGKNFD
+680 ALELVGNDFD
-690 VETIKSTI
+690 IAKIKSTI
-698 KGFRIVGEELYRW
+698 KGFRIVGEELYQW

-726 TKRKLALAF
+726 VKKKLALAF
-735 PALEIKIYENPVY
+735 PDLKIKVYEKPVY

-755 CKDVK
+755 CPNAKP
-760 VASEWE
+760 ASEWE
-766 NIVLTANLVDDAKMQ
+766 NIVLTANLVDDPKMQ
-781 KEYVDYHK
+781 QEYLDYHT

-808 QLQVFKNGRQ
+808 QLQVFKNDRQ
-818 LILVISIPKG
+818 LMLVISIPKG

-840 NNPRVN
+840 NNPRVEE
-846 DWNNLMKKYQTGIE
+846 WNTLMKKYQTGIE
-860 GAKPGE
+860 DAKTGE
-866 TWIFLKKLE
+866 TWIFLKKIE
-875 EKK
+875 DKK

>member
-1 MNLKQQSKLFLAF
+1 MHLNTFIRVLII
-14 FLIGMMLTANAA
+14 FLITLSTFSLNAA

-34 KDTNLGTKSSPL
+34 KDTNIGTKSNPL
-46 ATIQMA
+46 ATVQMA

-60 RLKDASIKDGIH
+60 RLKDASIKDGIR
-72 IIVMD
+72 IIVMN
-77 GTYNLSEPL
+77 GTYYLNEPL
-86 FIRPEDSGTAESPTT
+86 FIRPEDSGTPESPTT
-101 IEADANAKPILSG
+101 IEADASAKPILSG
-114 GIEIKNWKKSTLAIN
+114 GFEIKNWKKSTIAIN
-129 GLKVGTVWEADAPQ
+129 GLKKGIIWEAEAPQ
-143 QAGEIINY
+143 IAGEIINY
-151 RQLWVNGKKAVRAKS
+151 RQLWVNEKKAIRAKS
-166 TSGNKMDRILSWDA
+166 TSGTKMERILSWDH
-180 VTETCWIPFK
+180 ESQTCWIPFK

-201 MFIVQWWAI
+201 MFITQWWAI

-219 VVKDSAR
+219 VKKDSAR
-226 LSFEQPESRIQSEHP
+226 LSFEQPESKIQSEHP

-255 FFLNNGIS
+255 FYLNNGIS
-263 MLDEAG
+263 MLNEPG
-269 EWYLDRKKAKI
+269 EWFLDRKKAKI

-285 AGENMASAKVTIPVL
+285 AGEDLTSAKVTVPVL
-300 ENLVEMKGTLDSP
+300 ENLVKVQGTLDTP

-351 LKTPGTPNQDNLENQ
+351 LKTPGTPNQASLENQ
-366 AWVGRPR
+366 GWVGRPR
-373 GAVEVNYAN
+373 AAVEVNYAN
-382 NTLFESCTFEHL
+382 NTLFEGCSFEHL
-394 SSTGLDFHRGTNHN
+394 SSTGLDLYKGTNHN
-408 VVKGNLFKDIG
+408 IVKGNLFKDIG
-419 GNGINLGVFSDEAIE
+419 GNGINLGVFSEEAYE
-434 AHLPLQVKDDRE
+434 AHLPYNVKDERVV
-446 ICSDEMVS
+446 CSNELIS

-470 IAAGFVKNLTIE
+470 IAAGFIKNLTIE

-499 WTHTENVMRNNKI
+499 WTHTDNVMRNNTI
-512 IGNKIHHYAKH
+512 RANKIHHYAKH

-561 LYLYTDEGT
+561 LYLYTDEGS

-581 IQKNLKN
+581 IQKILKN
-588 HNGPAG
+588 NNGPKG
-594 NIWQDNYPFVNPEI
+594 NIWRDNYAFVDPKIKE
-608 RKNAGIRAPYGNPN
+608 NAGIRSPYSN
-622 KEEDKLSLQVVPKA
+622 L
-636 LASEY
+636 LA
-641 PIGNPKTKKN
+641 
-651 ASNSASQGS
+651 
-660 LDKEVVV
+660 KEVVV

-673 QEMPKAV
+673 QEMPKSV
-680 AIELIGKNFD
+680 AIELIGKD
-690 VETIKSTI
+690 LDIEKIKSTI
-698 KGFRIVGEELYRW
+698 KGFRIVGQELYQW

-735 PALEIKIYENPVY
+735 PKLEIKIYENPVY
-748 DFQNFER
+748 DFQKFER

-760 VASEWE
+760 IASEWE
-766 NIVLTANLVDDAKMQ
+766 NIVLTANLVEDEKLQ
-781 KEYVDYHK
+781 KEYIDYHT

-818 LILVISIPKG
+818 LMLVISIPKG
-828 ESLDKLNPKTTE
+828 ENLDKLNPKTTE

-846 DWNNLMKKYQTGIE
+846 DWNALMKKYQTGIE
-860 GAKPGE
+860 GAKPDE
-866 TWIFLKKLE
+866 TWIFLNKVNIE

>member
-1 MNLKQQSKLFLAF
+1 MNLIQHSKLLVF
-14 FLIGMMLTANAA
+14 FLFFGMLFSANAA
-26 EIWVSTQG
+26 EIWVSPSG
-34 KDTNLGTKSSPL
+34 KDTNIGTKSSPL
-46 ATIQMA
+46 ATVQMA

-60 RLKDASIKDGIH
+60 RLKDATIKDGIH
-72 IIVMD
+72 IIVMN
-77 GTYNLSEPL
+77 GTYYLNEPL
-86 FIRPEDSGTAESPTT
+86 FVRPEDSGTPDSPTT
-101 IEADANAKPILSG
+101 IEADTNAKPILSG
-114 GIEIKNWKKSTLAIN
+114 GLEIKNWKKSTVAIN
-129 GLKVGTVWEADAPQ
+129 GLKKGMVWEADAPVK
-143 QAGEIINY
+143 AGEIINY

-166 TSGNKMDRILSWDA
+166 TAGTKMDRILSWDSS
-180 VTETCWIPFK
+180 TETCWIPFK
-190 DKSVK
+190 DKSIK
-195 FEPGME
+195 FELGME
-201 MFIVQWWAI
+201 MFITQWWAI

-255 FFLNNGIS
+255 FHLNNGIS
-263 MLDEAG
+263 MLNEAG
-269 EWYLDRKKAKI
+269 EWYLDKKKAKI

-285 AGENMASAKVTIPVL
+285 TGENMASAKVTVPVL
-300 ENLVEMKGTLDSP
+300 ENLVEVKGTIDSP
-313 VHHFNFK
+313 VSHFQFK

-335 GHVPLQAGMY
+335 GQVPLQAGMY

-351 LKTPGTPNQDNLENQ
+351 LKTPGTPNQASLENQ

-373 GAVEVNYAN
+373 AAVEVNFAN
-382 NTLFESCTFEHL
+382 NTLFESCSFEHL
-394 SSTGLDFHRGTNHN
+394 SSTGLDFNKGTNHN
-408 VVKGNLFKDIG
+408 IIKGNLFKDIG
-419 GNGINLGVFSDEAIE
+419 GNGIALGVFSEEAFE
-434 AHLPLQVKDDRE
+434 AHLPLNVKDERE
-446 ICSDEMVS
+446 ICSNELIA

-470 IAAGFVKNLTIE
+470 IAAGFIKNLTIE

-561 LYLYTDEGT
+561 LYLYTDEGS
-570 QGFTIKNNWIP
+570 QHFTIQNNWIP
-581 IQKNLKN
+581 IQKILKN
-588 HNGPAG
+588 NNGPAG
-594 NIWQDNYPFVNPEI
+594 NIWKDNYAFVDPKIKE
-608 RKNAGIRAPYGNPN
+608 NAGIRAPYSNVLA
-622 KEEDKLSLQVVPKA
+622 KE
-636 LASEY
+636 
-641 PIGNPKTKKN
+641 I
-651 ASNSASQGS
+651 
-660 LDKEVVV
+660 VV

-673 QEMPKAV
+673 QEMPKSV
-680 AIELIGKNFD
+680 AIEVIGKD
-690 VETIKSTI
+690 LDIQKIKSTI
-698 KGFRIVGEELYRW
+698 KGFRIVGEQLYQW
-711 ENHLVIYG
+711 ENRLVIYG

-735 PALEIKIYENPVY
+735 PDLEIKIYENPVY

-766 NIVLTANLVDDAKMQ
+766 NIVLTANLVNDEKMQ

-808 QLQVFKNGRQ
+808 RLQVFKNGRQ

-840 NNPRVN
+840 NNPRVD

-866 TWIFLKKLE
+866 AWIFLKKIE
-875 EKK
+875 DKK

>member
-1 MNLKQQSKLFLAF
+1 MNLIQHSKLLVF
-14 FLIGMMLTANAA
+14 FLFFGMLFSANAA
-26 EIWVSTQG
+26 EIWVSPSG
-34 KDTNLGTKSSPL
+34 KDTNIGTKSSPL
-46 ATIQMA
+46 ATVQMA

-60 RLKDASIKDGIH
+60 RLKDATIKDGIH
-72 IIVMD
+72 IIVMN
-77 GTYNLSEPL
+77 GTYYLNEPL
-86 FIRPEDSGTAESPTT
+86 FVRPEDSGTPDSPTT
-101 IEADANAKPILSG
+101 IEADTNAKPILSG
-114 GIEIKNWKKSTLAIN
+114 GLEIINWKKSTVAIN
-129 GLKVGTVWEADAPQ
+129 GLKKGMVWEADAPVK
-143 QAGEIINY
+143 AGEIINY

-166 TSGNKMDRILSWDA
+166 TAGTKMDRILSWDSA
-180 VTETCWIPFK
+180 TETCWIPFK

-255 FFLNNGIS
+255 FHLNNGIS
-263 MLDEAG
+263 MLNEAG
-269 EWYLDRKKAKI
+269 EWYLDKKKAKI

-285 AGENMASAKVTIPVL
+285 TGENMASAKVTVPVL
-300 ENLVEMKGTLDSP
+300 ENLVEVKGTIDSP
-313 VHHFNFK
+313 VSHFQFK

-351 LKTPGTPNQDNLENQ
+351 LKTPGTPNQASLENQ

-373 GAVEVNYAN
+373 AAVEVNFAN
-382 NTLFESCTFEHL
+382 NTLFESCSFEHL
-394 SSTGLDFHRGTNHN
+394 SSTGLDFNKGTNHN
-408 VVKGNLFKDIG
+408 IVKGNLFKDIG
-419 GNGINLGVFSDEAIE
+419 GNGIALGVFSEEAFE
-434 AHLPLQVKDDRE
+434 AHLPLNVKDERE
-446 ICSDEMVS
+446 ICSNELIA

-470 IAAGFVKNLTIE
+470 IAAGFIKNLTIE

-561 LYLYTDEGT
+561 LYLYTDEGS
-570 QGFTIKNNWIP
+570 QHFTIQNNWIP
-581 IQKNLKN
+581 IQKILKN
-588 HNGPAG
+588 NNGPAG
-594 NIWQDNYPFVNPEI
+594 NIWKDNYAFVDPKIKE
-608 RKNAGIRAPYGNPN
+608 NAGIRAPYSN
-622 KEEDKLSLQVVPKA
+622 V
-636 LASEY
+636 LA
-641 PIGNPKTKKN
+641 
-651 ASNSASQGS
+651 
-660 LDKEVVV
+660 KEVVI

-673 QEMPKAV
+673 QEMPKSV
-680 AIELIGKNFD
+680 AIEVIGKD
-690 VETIKSTI
+690 LDIQKIKSTI
-698 KGFRIVGEELYRW
+698 KGFRIVGEQLYQW
-711 ENHLVIYG
+711 ENRLVIYG

-735 PALEIKIYENPVY
+735 PDLEIKIYENPVY

-755 CKDVK
+755 CKEVK

-766 NIVLTANLVDDAKMQ
+766 NIVLTANLVNDEKMQ

-840 NNPRVN
+840 NNPRVD

-866 TWIFLKKLE
+866 AWIFLKKIE
-875 EKK
+875 DKK